1 MTTVTVGLGKAGSI
15 DVDTSRF
22 TDQVRDYIFNY
33 GLKQMLNDV
42 HAGEK
47 DVALKPA
54 LSAKKLQSLY
64 AGNVAQTRVSSGD
77 AVAKEMRQ
85 MAENDVKLRLPASIK
100 WSKLDRKVQQ
110 QVIDKQVA
118 ANEAAYRAA
127 AEAKLAIKPES
138 VETAE
143 DIMALLTA

>member
-1 MTTVTVGLGKAGSI
+1 MTMLTIGLGKAGTI
-15 DVDTSRF
+15 EVDTSRF
-22 TDQVRDYIFNY
+22 NEQVQEYIFNY

-47 DVALKPA
+47 DLALKPA

-64 AGNVAQTRVSSGD
+64 DGNVAQIRSNGD
-77 AVAKEMRQ
+77 AVARVMREL
-85 MAENDVKLRLPASIK
+85 AEADVKRRLPASIK

-118 ANEAAYRAA
+118 ANEASYRAA
-127 AEAKLAIKPES
+127 AEARLAIQPES
-138 VETAE
+138 AETPD